1 MTQPASNHRTM
12 PRDLDAE
19 RGLLC
24 SHLLMPDLLD
34 TTMTFPVELFYHPPH
49 QVIFRTLREM
59 RANNIGI
66 DFITLCSALHKA
78 LGGVLPDSEGSDSG
92 EGELKAL
99 EQAGG
104 AAYISEL
111 FIFVPTAGN
120 YQYYLE
126 RVHEAWVCRNLIAA
140 GTRIAQRGYEFS
152 SSVQEIEEEL
162 GEVEAE
168 IFALR
173 DQRRID
179 NDIKDSKQIANDLIN
194 AAEAAHKHRGR
205 CLGIPT
211 GFVDIDRMMGGFMAQ
226 ELYIIAAR
234 PSQGKSALALNM
246 LRHAALGAE
255 DGSFAAVPVGLSS
268 LEMPSVDQAKRL
280 ASDTQSI
287 TLQRFRDGMFSK
299 EEMSKIGRAANMIAG
314 SGLYID
320 DTPAI
325 SVQRWRVG
333 ARRMVSKYGVKIIF
347 VDYLQL
353 MVSHSKRA
361 RDNRQAEVAEI
372 SAILK
377 QTARELHIP
386 IVALAQLTRDAE
398 NRVPNLSHLRESG
411 AIEQDADGVIFIHR
425 KEKGAKD
432 EDGEPLEREEALAI
446 VAKQRNGP
454 VGEIELDFVGKF
466 TRFENVTQKRYSN
479 NKEKR
484 QGAGRK
490 KSQVPDR
497 YLEGDE

>member
-1 MTQPASNHRTM
+1 MTQSATNHRTM

-24 SHLLMPDLLD
+24 SHLMLPDLLD

-49 QVIFRTLREM
+49 QVVFRTLREM

-78 LGGVLPDSEGSDSG
+78 LGGVLSDSEGSDSG
-92 EGELKAL
+92 EGELKVL

-104 AAYISEL
+104 APYISEL
-111 FIFVPTAGN
+111 FTIVPTAGN
-120 YQYYLE
+120 YEYYLQ
-126 RVHEAWVCRNLIAA
+126 RVHEAWVCRNLIVA
-140 GTRIAQRGYEFS
+140 GTRIAQRGYEFT

-179 NDIKDSKQIANDLIN
+179 NEIKDSKQIANELIN

-211 GFVDIDRMMGGFMAQ
+211 GFVDIDRMLGGFMRQ

-246 LRHAALGAE
+246 LRHALLGDE
-255 DGSFAAVPVGLSS
+255 SFTGVAAGLFS

-280 ASDTQSI
+280 ASDTQSVE
-287 TLQRFRDGMFSK
+287 LQKFRDGFFGKDDMQ
-299 EEMSKIGRAANMIAG
+299 KIGRAANTIAG
-314 SGLYID
+314 TGLYID

-377 QTARELHIP
+377 QTARELNIP

-432 EDGEPLEREEALAI
+432 EDGNALEREEALAVI
-446 VAKQRNGP
+446 AKQRNGP

-466 TRFENVTQKRYSN
+466 TRFENVTEKRYSN

-490 KSQVPDR
+490 PKSQTPDR
-497 YLEGDE
+497 YMEDAE